1 MRNLILCTD
10 SYKQSHFKQYP
21 PEARYIS
28 AYVEARNNSF
38 TDKSIFF
45 GLQAFLR
52 DYLTTP
58 VTAAN
63 VAEAQSVCAAH
74 GVPFNKDGW
83 DAIVSDH
90 KGFLPIEISAL
101 EEGRA
106 VPNSVPMVQVVNT
119 DPRMPWL
126 ATYLETALLRGIWY
140 PTTVA
145 TLSFKAKQKIYSALQ
160 KTSEDPD
167 GQIGL
172 KLHDFGARGVSSGE
186 SAMLGGMAHL
196 VNFIGTDTMESLL
209 AAKRYYDAEDMPG
222 VSIPAAEH
230 STMTS
235 WGRARE
241 QDAYENM
248 IDQFGGAGKVVA
260 VVSDSYDLD
269 KAVEKIWGDALKS
282 KVLENGGT
290 LVVRPDSGDPVETP
304 IRTLGKLYDLFGG
317 TVNAKGFK
325 VLNPAVRIIQGD
337 GMNIDSIGV
346 FMARLIEDGWSIDN
360 VACGMGGGL
369 LQKID
374 RDTLRFAMK
383 ANAMCDEQGQWHDV
397 FKKPITDPGKG
408 SKAGR
413 QAVVAEDGTYQ
424 ALRLDALGGRESLLK
439 PVFRDGKILSSVSLE
454 TVRARAQAALL
465 DSLS

>member
-1 MRNLILCTD
+1 MTNLILSTD

-21 PEARYIS
+21 PEAQYIS
-28 AYVEARNNSF
+28 AYLEARNNTF

-52 DYLTTP
+52 EYLSKP
-58 VTAAN
+58 VTQADIDEAADI
-63 VAEAQSVCAAH
+63 CTAH
-74 GVPFNKDGW
+74 GVPFNRAGW
-83 DAIVSDH
+83 EIIVNEH
-90 KGFLPIEISAL
+90 KGFLPIEISAI

-106 VPNSVPMVQVVNT
+106 VPNSVPMAQVVNT
-119 DPRMPWL
+119 DPRLPWL
-126 ATYLETALLRGIWY
+126 ATFLETALLRSIWY

-145 TLSFKAKQKIYSALQ
+145 TLSFKAKQKIYAALL

-167 GQIGL
+167 GQIGV

-186 SAMLGGMAHL
+186 SAALGGMGHL
-196 VNFIGTDTMESLL
+196 VNFIGTDTLESIL
-209 AAKRYYDAEDMPG
+209 AARRYYDAQGMPG

-235 WGRARE
+235 WGKTRE

-248 IDQFGGAGKVVA
+248 INQFGGAGKIVA

-269 KAVEKIWGDALKS
+269 HAVEKIWGEALKS
-282 KVLENGGT
+282 KVLSNGGT

-304 IRTLGKLYDLFGG
+304 LRTLGKLYEKFGG
-317 TVNAKGFK
+317 EVNAKGYK

-346 FMARLIEDGWSIDN
+346 FMDRLIEEGWSIDN

-369 LQKID
+369 LQKVN

-383 ANAMCDEQGQWHDV
+383 ANAMQDGNGVWHDV

-413 QAVVAEDGTYQ
+413 QAVIAEDGTYK
-424 ALRLDALGGRESLLK
+424 AIRMDALGDRDNQLK
-439 PVFRDGKILSSVSLE
+439 PVYRNGEILRTVNFE
-454 TVRARAQAALL
+454 TVRERAQAALVATL
-465 DSLS
+465 